1 MDTRIQNGK
10 RIHFIGIGGIM
21 MSSLAMMALD
31 CGKTVTGSDRAPSKL
46 TDALKEKGAE
56 IYYGQCAENIANAN
70 ADIVVYTAAIHP
82 DNPEFSAAV
91 KAGIPMFSR
100 AQYLGELML
109 GYQNRV
115 GVSGTHG
122 KSTTTGM
129 LASIYLAAEADP
141 TVLCGAEL
149 ASLSGAAFKGGRNEH
164 LVYESC
170 EYTDSFLS
178 FHPTVAVV
186 LNIDLDH
193 VDYFHSI
200 EQLKES
206 FYRSALDSDIV
217 VVNMDDPHAKETFA
231 DFPKRVIGVSISDPS
246 AEYRTNELRFEKGCG
261 VFTLIC
267 GENELG
273 EIHLSVPGK
282 HNVQN
287 ALCAAAASLAC
298 GIPMS
303 AIIKGLSDFGGA
315 VRRFE
320 KKGTK
325 DGIDVFDD
333 YAHHPTEIRATL
345 ETARNLGYKRV
356 VTVFQSHTYSRTA
369 GLLNEFA
376 EALSLSDLTLIAPI
390 FAAREVNTSGI
401 SSHDIAAKM
410 ENAVAFDTVEDTL
423 SALRNCV
430 KEGDLVITMGAGNID
445 RVGTAFLQ
453 DGVL

>member
-1 MDTRIQNGK
+1 MDIRIQNGK

-46 TDALKEKGAE
+46 TEVLAQKGAT
-56 IYYGQCAENIANAN
+56 IYYGQCAQNIADSG

-82 DNPEFSAAV
+82 DNPEFQAAV
-91 KAGIPMFSR
+91 SAGIPMYSR

-129 LASIYLAAEADP
+129 LTSVYLAAGVDP

-149 ASLSGAAFKGGRNEH
+149 SSLDGMAFKGGKNEH

-200 EQLKES
+200 AQLKES
-206 FYRSALDSDIV
+206 FYRSALDSDV
-217 VVNMDDPHAKETFA
+217 VVINYDDVHTVDAFC
-231 DFPKRVIGVSISDPS
+231 DFPKEVIGVSKSNPNARYFAKD
-246 AEYRTNELRFEKGCG
+246 LRFEKGCG
-261 VFTLIC
+261 VFTLTDK
-267 GENELG
+267 GRELC
-273 EIHLSVPGK
+273 EIRLSVPGH

-287 ALCAAAASLAC
+287 ALCAAAASIAC
-298 GIPMS
+298 GIPIE
-303 AIIKGLSDFGGA
+303 AIVKGLSDFAGA
-315 VRRFE
+315 SRRFE

-325 DGIDVFDD
+325 NGADVFDD

-345 ETARNLGYKRV
+345 ETARTLSYKRV

-369 GLLNEFA
+369 GLLDEFA
-376 EALSLSDLTLIAPI
+376 QALSLSDLTLIAPI
-390 FAAREVNTSGI
+390 FAARETNKTGI
-401 SSHDIAAKM
+401 SAHDIAIRM
-410 ENAVAFDTVEDTL
+410 ENALAFDTMEETL
-423 SALRNCV
+423 AALRECV
-430 KEGDLVITMGAGNID
+430 REGDLVITMGAGNID
-445 RVGTAFLQ
+445 RVGTAFLR
-453 DGVL
+453 DCEL